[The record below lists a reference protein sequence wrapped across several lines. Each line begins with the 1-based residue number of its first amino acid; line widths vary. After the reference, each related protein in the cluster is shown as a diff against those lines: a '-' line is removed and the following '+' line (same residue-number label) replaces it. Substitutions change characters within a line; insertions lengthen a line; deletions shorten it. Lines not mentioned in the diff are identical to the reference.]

1 MPDILLSAAI
11 FITDA
16 FLFLP
21 FFIVPISLKKAEKK
35 EFKIIIP
42 KATFKG
48 IWYLTTL
55 LMRTEADA
63 RSAAEDNS

>member
-11 FITDA
+11 FITEA
-16 FLFLP
+16 SLFYH
-21 FFIVPISLKKAEKK
+21 FFIVPIGFKKADKK
-35 EFKIIIP
+35 EFKVIIP

-55 LMRTEADA
+55 LTRIEADA
-63 RSAAEDNS
+63 RSAAEDNT

>member
-1 MPDILLSAAI
+1 MTEAS
-11 FITDA
+11 
-16 FLFLP
+16 LFYHS
-21 FFIVPISLKKAEKK
+21 VSKKAEEK

-55 LMRTEADA
+55 LMRTKADE
-63 RSAAEDNS
+63 RSAAEDNT